1 MGLLDWL
8 VGARG
13 LTDVAP
19 DADKRAP
26 LPLVPI
32 ATEAPYRAVST
43 GEGIAAARSLAGGR
57 VTVDRPGYAYSGA
70 WALMAPDDFESRW
83 RSWKLDHKTLDRVDP
98 IDLLDML
105 IDLSPSVSRANSD
118 YLRFCNP
125 GYEITV
131 LKPGTDDVDPVGQ
144 RAADDFR
151 QQLDEHHGSFDVVIN
166 RLFMM
171 IPTRGC
177 LFGELVLDENGRV
190 PIDIATPDPRWVR
203 FRHKTIPPRGD
214 VYVPGQWQ
222 NGVFV
227 EFDRPTV
234 KYLPFD
240 PFPGSPYGRPWY
252 AAALFTTLFE
262 LGLLHDL
269 RRVVSQQGY
278 PRLDFEID
286 SAKLKALMPDD
297 VRNDATKAKQWHEAI
312 VDQIRTS
319 IASLEPEDAYVHS
332 DVVKVNRPVGAV
344 DSSSLGGIEGMNRIL
359 GANAT
364 AALKAMPL
372 TLGRGYQTGSET
384 QANRQWEVHAAGIK
398 AIQHLNETL
407 LGGFFGLALRV
418 QGFRAE
424 VRLRFAELRAAEML
438 RDEQTRALRNQ
449 NALFEY
455 LMGWESHE
463 AAALNAVGHEPDA
476 AEPRALPGNF
486 AAAGD
491 AATAQ
496 ASEASPDPTGDR
508 GNVVQ
513 LAQAVVRLA
522 AAERARRALMTPGG
536 SADPLPSLPESAGIT
551 AAQLAE
557 ALAEWDG
564 TMPDEY
570 DGLLD
575 AEVV

>member
-1 MGLLDWL
+1 MGLLDRIAGWL
-8 VGARG
+8 
-13 LTDVAP
+13 DVAP
-19 DADKRAP
+19 DVDKRAP
-26 LPLVPI
+26 LPTAPI
-32 ATEAPYRAVST
+32 ATVSPYRAPASED
-43 GEGIAAARSLAGGR
+43 GRAFARALGGGR
-57 VTVDRPGYAYSGA
+57 VTVDRPEYAYSA
-70 WALMAPDDFESRW
+70 AYALMAPQDFESRW
-83 RSWKLDHKTLDRVDP
+83 RSWKLDHKTLDRIDP

-125 GYEITV
+125 GYELVV
-131 LKPGTDDVDPVGQ
+131 LKPGTEDIDPVGQ
-144 RAADDFR
+144 RAADEFR
-151 QQLDEHHGSFDVVIN
+151 KQLDEQHGSFDVVIN

-177 LFGELVLDENGRV
+177 LFGELVLDENGRA
-190 PIDIATPDPRWVR
+190 PLDIATPDPRWVR
-203 FRHKTIPPRGD
+203 FRHRKDPVRGD
-214 VYVPGQWQ
+214 KYVPGQWQ

-227 EFDRPTV
+227 ELDRPTI

-286 SAKLKALMPDD
+286 TAKLKAMMPDSLKD
-297 VRNDATKAKQWHEAI
+297 DPNAAKQWFDGMVE
-312 VDQIRTS
+312 QIKSS
-319 IASLEPEDAYVHS
+319 IRDLEPEDAYVHG
-332 DVVKVNRPVGAV
+332 DIVKVNRPVGTI
-344 DSSSLGGIEGMNRIL
+344 DSSSLGGIEGLDRIL

-372 TLGRGYQTGSET
+372 TLGRGNQVGSET

-407 LGGFFGLALRV
+407 LGGFFGTALRV
-418 QGFRAE
+418 QGIRAT
-424 VRLRFAELRAAEML
+424 VLLRFAELRAAEML
-438 RDEQTRALRNQ
+438 RDEQTRALRNA
-449 NALFEY
+449 NSLFEY
-455 LMGWESHE
+455 LMGWESHD
-463 AAALNAVGHEPDA
+463 AASQNAVGHEPDA
-476 AEPRALPGNF
+476 DAPRALPSNF
-486 AAAGD
+486 ASAGD
-491 AATAQ
+491 AATDQ

-522 AAERARRALMTPGG
+522 SAARANRAPMTPTG
-536 SADPLPSLPESAGIT
+536 ADDPLPNMPESVGIT

-557 ALAEWDG
+557 ALEEWDR
-564 TMPDEY
+564 TYPEHA
-570 DGLLD
+570 GLLD